1 MTLLI
6 VWSPV
11 SIDNVALQENFCTE
25 EKKMK
30 NDTTKNNTATSLEL
44 NDLDMVS
51 GGFSLGQIF
60 DNIGKIADVT
70 TDIIDWIID

>member
-1 MTLLI
+1 
-6 VWSPV
+6 
-11 SIDNVALQENFCTE
+11 
-25 EKKMK
+25 MK

>member
-1 MTLLI
+1 
-6 VWSPV
+6 
-11 SIDNVALQENFCTE
+11 
-25 EKKMK
+25 MK
-30 NDTTKNNTATSLEL
+30 NDTTKNNTATALEL

-60 DNIGKIADVT
+60 DNIGKIVDVT